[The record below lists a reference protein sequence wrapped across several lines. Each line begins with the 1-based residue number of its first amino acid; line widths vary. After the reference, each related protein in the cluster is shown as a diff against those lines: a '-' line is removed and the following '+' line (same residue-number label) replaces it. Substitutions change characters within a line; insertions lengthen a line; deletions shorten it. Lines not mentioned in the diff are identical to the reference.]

1 MADAAKGPAP
11 LDLSTVVP
19 ARRASWDEK
28 EDGRVVVT
36 RPRPR
41 TTGVRGLFDQL
52 SFRLS
57 MPCIRLD
64 PVGSLVWRQLD
75 GERTVREVCDE
86 VRREL
91 GDAVEPVEE
100 RVGTFVGHLYKLE
113 LVSLPGIDSGVDPGE
128 P

>member
-1 MADAAKGPAP
+1 MASAARRPAP
-11 LDLSTVVP
+11 LDLSKVAP
-19 ARRASWDEK
+19 ARLASWDEK

-41 TTGVRGLFDQL
+41 TSGLRGLFDRL

-57 MPCIRLD
+57 MPRIRLD

-75 GERTVREVCDE
+75 GRRTVRQVCDE

-100 RVGTFVGHLYKLE
+100 RVGTFVGHLFKLE
-113 LVSLPGIDSGVDPGE
+113 LVSLPGLDSGPDPGD